1 MRRLLFTICYDGS
14 NYHGWQVQPNGVTV
28 QQIVQEALYNVT
40 SEKCQVT
47 GCSRTDAGVHAKMFC
62 FHTDTN
68 CTIPAERFP
77 LALNTALP
85 NDISALDC
93 KEVPDNFHA
102 RYDSKR
108 KNYIYKIYDGHI
120 RDPFLDMYAYHHKG
134 SLDEKIMNE
143 AAKAF
148 IGEHDFVGFCSVG
161 SSVVD
166 TVRTVSE
173 CSVRRIGREIEVSI
187 TANGFLYNMV
197 RIIVGTIIDVSDGR
211 IDCDSLS
218 DIINS
223 KKRDM
228 AGQTAPAH
236 GLYLN
241 KVYY

>member
-28 QQIVQEALYNVT
+28 QQKVQEALQSVT
-40 SEKCQVT
+40 SENCSVT
-47 GCSRTDAGVHAKMFC
+47 GCSRTDSGVHANMFC
-62 FHTDTN
+62 FHTDVN
-68 CTIPAERFP
+68 CNIPAERFA
-77 LALNTALP
+77 LALNSVLP
-85 NDISALDC
+85 DDISATDC
-93 KEVPDNFHA
+93 KEVSSDFHA
-102 RYDSKR
+102 RYDCKG

-120 RDPFLDMYAYHHKG
+120 RDPFVNKFAYHHKG
-134 SLDEKIMNE
+134 ALDENLMDK
-143 AAKAF
+143 AAKF
-148 IGEHDFVGFCSVG
+148 FVGEHDFVGFCSTG

-166 TVRTVSE
+166 TVRTVTE
-173 CSVRRIGREIEVSI
+173 CSVKRNGREIEVSI

-197 RIIVGTIIDVSDGR
+197 RIIVGTLVDVSDGR
-211 IDCDSLS
+211 IDCNSVA

-241 KVYY
+241 RVYY